1 MSKRGSIA
9 VSVVA
14 LGAMTMSTLLLGQA
28 SAAPATEPSGDA
40 VEPQA
45 CEWVSEESVSDVR
58 AVSNLEGTFAWNQD
72 AVTGNEELRH
82 VLYEGVSQYLCGV
95 HGNVAEVAQGA
106 SSLNQAVTDG
116 DRIVALRVEGDVRNS
131 FAATIEE
138 CLDEAPIQTVL
149 GCTCAGNPADG
160 RASANAEVTGFT
172 VAALLERA
180 QPVEEANAITFTAQ
194 DGYAVTLPLS
204 YVQQRHSVIVT
215 EVGGAAI
222 DEALGCQNQLWLGA
236 TSARSFVRDVVSIKV
251 ESLPQEPGVPTLQG
265 LNQPNVGVV
274 EGAVE

>member
-1 MSKRGSIA
+1 M
-9 VSVVA
+9 
-14 LGAMTMSTLLLGQA
+14 
-28 SAAPATEPSGDA
+28 
-40 VEPQA
+40 EPQA

-131 FAATIEE
+131 FVATIEE